1 MEVVAGGADS
11 RCTTAAAGRSV
22 ASLRTSHWGAAVR
35 MVVAL
40 ASLGPALEAAHLL
53 AKKKSSTLQKKN
65 TIDHFMHFF
74 FFLGLFTSAF
84 SLA

>member
-53 AKKKSSTLQKKN
+53 AKKKSSTLQKK
-65 TIDHFMHFF
+65 IRLIILCIFF
-74 FFLGLFTSAF
+74 SF
-84 SLA
+84 